1 MKSYLSK
8 YWLVLMVLASATLFA
23 ACSSDDDATSNPV
36 FPQVQTFA
44 GAAGDEFDFT
54 FEANENWSLAS
65 SAIWCH
71 LAQNAEAADAF
82 VLNGTAGK
90 QTIKVKLTA
99 DDASKDKTVAQLFL
113 NMGGQKVAIAEIIR
127 SADGYELEVCDE
139 NGNPIDEIEVGYQDV
154 IGQPTYNKF
163 IVKAN
168 YRFAVTN
175 TPAWVDLEGGYLVGK
190 PNVDAKGG
198 VTFKENQ
205 GLSAKYAISK
215 EDNYTITF
223 SSEDGKAEKTMPVVF
238 KGMSAKAINIVRPES
253 SSLWAVWS
261 VSTDGKTFT
270 QNSSSL
276 TGETTSSTTYHNF
289 VPFTISALND
299 AYQLVVFEKKN
310 GHLYEDDSQAVQLTG
325 ENGNAKLT
333 VKPLSGSSREFTV
346 YVLPQSVYE
355 SFENGLDGMLDEKCT
370 EVRTEYDDYFLMN
383 IEQKEAKKDDADVVL
398 PIVTSMGMQVDC
410 AKSDNA
416 DYKAFLRDNFG
427 YTGDDIFEATVYG
440 GFVAVYPQLE
450 DWNPMAGDGVIFAD
464 GTMNLIENYSLEQD
478 ETGIY
483 AGVYT
488 DKLTFP
494 IIAVFQNMTGEVK
507 RVVIINNMGFRSK
520 KNRK

>member
-1 MKSYLSK
+1 MKTIISK
-8 YWLVLMVLASATLFA
+8 YWLVLMVLVSMTLLS

-36 FPQVQTFA
+36 FPQVQTIA
-44 GAAGDEFDFT
+44 GNAGDEFDFT

-65 SAIWCH
+65 SAIWCKMV
-71 LAQNAEAADAF
+71 QGEDGKEAF

-90 QTIKVKLTA
+90 QTIKVKLTD
-99 DDASKDKTVAQLFL
+99 DDASKNKTVAQLFL

-139 NGNPIDEIEVGYQDV
+139 NGNPIDEIVVGYKDV
-154 IGQPTYNKF
+154 IGQPAYNKF

-175 TPAWVDLEGGYLVGK
+175 TPAWVDLEGGFLVGK

-198 VTFKENQ
+198 VAFKENQ
-205 GLSAKYAISK
+205 GLSAKYAVSK
-215 EDNYTITF
+215 EDKYAITF
-223 SSEDGKAEKTMPVVF
+223 SSEDGKAEKTIPVVF
-238 KGMSAKAINIVRPES
+238 KGMPEEAIDIVRPAS
-253 SSLWAVWS
+253 SSIWAVWS

-289 VPFTISALND
+289 VPFKISALND
-299 AYQLVVFEKKN
+299 AYQLVAFEKKK
-310 GHLYEDDSQAVQLTG
+310 GYLYEDGSQVVQLTG

-333 VKPLSGSSREFTV
+333 VKPLSSGSREFTV
-346 YVLPQSVYE
+346 YVLPKSVYE
-355 SFENGLDGMLDEKCT
+355 NLENGLDGMLDEEFTSVKS
-370 EVRTEYDDYFLMN
+370 EYDNYFLMN

-427 YTGDDIFEATVYG
+427 YTGDDIFEANVYG

-464 GTMNLIENYSLEQD
+464 GSSNIIENYSLEQD

-488 DKLTFP
+488 DALTFP
-494 IIAVFQNMTGEVK
+494 IIAVFQDMTGKVK

>member
-1 MKSYLSK
+1 MKTIISK
-8 YWLVLMVLASATLFA
+8 YWLVLMVLVSMTLLS
-23 ACSSDDDATSNPV
+23 ACSSDDATSNPV
-36 FPQVQTFA
+36 FPQVQTIA
-44 GAAGDEFDFT
+44 GNAGDEFDFT

-65 SAIWCH
+65 SAIWCKMV
-71 LAQNAEAADAF
+71 QGEDGKEAF

-90 QTIKVKLTA
+90 QTIKVKLTD
-99 DDASKDKTVAQLFL
+99 DDASKNKTVAQLFL
-113 NMGGQKVAIAEIIR
+113 NMGGQKVAIAEIVR

-139 NGNPIDEIEVGYQDV
+139 NGNPIDEIVVGYKDV
-154 IGQPTYNKF
+154 IGQPAYNKF

-175 TPAWVDLEGGYLVGK
+175 TPAWVDLEGGFLVGK

-198 VTFKENQ
+198 VAFKENQ
-205 GLSAKYAISK
+205 GLSAKYAVSK
-215 EDNYTITF
+215 EDKYAITF
-223 SSEDGKAEKTMPVVF
+223 SSEDGKAEKTIPVVF
-238 KGMSAKAINIVRPES
+238 KGMPEEAIDIVRPAS
-253 SSLWAVWS
+253 SSIWAVWS
-261 VSTDGKTFT
+261 VSADGKTFT

-276 TGETTSSTTYHNF
+276 TGENSSSTTYHNF
-289 VPFTISALND
+289 VPFKISALND
-299 AYQLVVFEKKN
+299 VYKLVAFEKKN
-310 GHLYEDDSQAVQLTG
+310 GYLYEDGSQVVQLTG

-333 VKPLSGSSREFTV
+333 VKPLSSGSREFTV
-346 YVLPQSVYE
+346 YVLPKSVYE
-355 SFENGLDGMLDEKCT
+355 NLENGLDGMLDEEFTSVKS
-370 EVRTEYDDYFLMN
+370 EYDNYFLMN

-398 PIVTSMGMQVDC
+398 PIVTSMGMEMKC

-416 DYKAFLRDNFG
+416 DYKTFLRDNFG
-427 YTGDDIFEATVYG
+427 YMGDDIFEANVNG

-450 DWNPMAGDGVIFAD
+450 DWNPMVGDGVIFAD
-464 GTMNLIENYSLEQD
+464 GSSNIIENYSLEQD

-488 DKLTFP
+488 DALTFP
-494 IIAVFQNMTGEVK
+494 IIAVFQDMTGKVK

>member
-65 SAIWCH
+65 SAIWCKM
-71 LAQNAEAADAF
+71 AQNAEAADAF

-113 NMGGQKVAIAEIIR
+113 NMGGQKVAIAEVIR

-190 PNVDAKGG
+190 PNVDVKGG

-238 KGMSAKAINIVRPES
+238 KGMPAKAINIVRPES

-299 AYQLVVFEKKN
+299 AYKLVVFEKKN

-383 IEQKEAKKDDADVVL
+383 IEQKEEKGDDSGIVK
-398 PIVTSMGMQVDC
+398 PIITSMGMQVDC